1 MADAE
6 DPPMKKVELENF
18 DNLPE
23 EEKPAY
29 RRFRTERVREGA
41 KQPWTLIKNWRKMT
55 DDAKRAF
62 YVDDEADEEVVQD
75 DAAANNAEDDA
86 EDAQDDADGDNAQL
100 VGARNGNSVR
110 GGEQG
115 VHAQPEVGADGNCA
129 QGGAKGVNP

>member
-41 KQPWTLIKNWRKMT
+41 KQPWTPIKNWIKMT

-86 EDAQDDADGDNAQL
+86 EDGQDDADGDNAQL